1 MLDDLE
7 ILKHFVLESRVT
19 IKDST
24 VILDKV
30 EGEMVQAKKL
40 QDYGNLVDRVMG
52 AAKSIGMMSPPD
64 HAIHLLA
71 DYAAL
76 CKAVGY
82 KTSQISDNEEFFNI
96 CVALLQDA
104 TETLSSLLENIDKSH
119 DELRKL
125 LSNTFFERLRWVSGK
140 FSTDYNESVGTG
152 GSGQKK
158 LETQDEIDDL
168 LKKMGF

>member
-1 MLDDLE
+1 MSDDLE
-7 ILKHFVLESRVT
+7 ILRDFIHESKIT
-19 IKDST
+19 IRDST
-24 VILDKV
+24 VLLDKV

-40 QDYGNLVDRVMG
+40 KDYGNLVDRIMG
-52 AAKSIGMMSPPD
+52 TAKSIGTLTDPD
-64 HAIHLLA
+64 HAIHLVG

-82 KTSQISDNEEFFNI
+82 KASQIDDNEQFFNI

-104 TETLSSLLENIDKSH
+104 TETLDGLLDNLDKGR
-119 DELRKL
+119 DELRKSF
-125 LSNTFFERLRWVSGK
+125 SNTFFERLRWVSSK

-158 LETQDEIDDL
+158 LEQGEIDNL